1 MWDEGANGY
10 ARGNGVAS
18 LVLETLS
25 AALGD
30 GDHIE
35 CVIRETGVNQDGAT
49 QGIHISPVILCVV
62 LEVIAAAQEA
72 IRKTYEKAGLDLMN
86 RCDRP
91 QFLEADGTETQAGD
105 PVEAEVVYRVF
116 GSLTAESGS
125 SCPLFVGPIK
135 TVFGHTEGTA
145 GVTAVLKASLALQN
159 ASIPP
164 NLLFDRVG
172 DRVAPFFRNVQIPT
186 VTQEW
191 PDFAGNK
198 RRASVDSFGYR
209 GANVHAVMENYEAA
223 QLQDQGAMGGD
234 GKLLFT
240 PFVFS
245 AFSRV
250 SLQANLRKFL
260 RFLGVNGTG
269 IDLRDLAWTLQ
280 RRRSVFAW
288 KTSMSASCVEDLLKN
303 LRTRLEDKSAIN
315 AFVKALP
322 AAQNRSLD
330 IFTGQ
335 GAQYVRMG
343 TELIQGS
350 KTAREIIRQLES
362 YLNQLLGG
370 EAPNWSLEAELLA
383 KEASSRVYEA
393 AFSQP
398 LCTAIQILIVDLLRI
413 SGLYFDVVVG
423 HSSGKIAAAYAA
435 RRLTTRHPIT
445 IAYFR
450 GLHLQH
456 MPNIVRGAIIAVET
470 TPENAT
476 EVISDSVFSG
486 HLVTI
491 SGDEDAITELAI
503 VWEDEEISY
512 RRLRTYTRLRT

>member
-1 MWDEGANGY
+1 M
-10 ARGNGVAS
+10 
-18 LVLETLS
+18 
-25 AALGD
+25 
-30 GDHIE
+30 
-35 CVIRETGVNQDGAT
+35 
-49 QGIHISPVILCVV
+49 
-62 LEVIAAAQEA
+62 
-72 IRKTYEKAGLDLMN
+72 
-86 RCDRP
+86 
-91 QFLEADGTETQAGD
+91 
-105 PVEAEVVYRVF
+105 
-116 GSLTAESGS
+116 
-125 SCPLFVGPIK
+125 
-135 TVFGHTEGTA
+135 HT
-145 GVTAVLKASLALQN
+145 
-159 ASIPP
+159 
-164 NLLFDRVG
+164 
-172 DRVAPFFRNVQIPT
+172 
-186 VTQEW
+186 
-191 PDFAGNK
+191 
-198 RRASVDSFGYR
+198 
-209 GANVHAVMENYEAA
+209 VMENYEAA

-250 SLQANLRKFL
+250 SPQANLRKFL

-343 TELIQGS
+343 AELIQGS
-350 KTAREIIRQLES
+350 KTAQEIIRQLES

-383 KEASSRVYEA
+383 KEASSHIYEA

-398 LCTAIQILIVDLLRI
+398 LCTAIRILIVDLLQL

-423 HSSGKIAAAYAA
+423 HSSGEIAATYAA
-435 RRLTTRHPIT
+435 ERLTARDAIT

-450 GLHLQH
+450 RLHFQH
-456 MPNIVRGAIIAVET
+456 MLNTVRGAMMAMET
-470 TPENAT
+470 TPKDAT
-476 EVISDSVFSG
+476 ELIADSVFSG
-486 HLVTI
+486 RLWLALVNSLT
-491 SGDEDAITELAI
+491 SVTMLGDEDAITELAI
-503 VWEDEEISY
+503 ILEDEEISY
-512 RRLRTYTRLRT
+512 RRLRVDRAYHSPHMLPCYGPYVTSLRRCGVESQSPSGHAACTWYSSVLGTPVGADMTSLGDIYWAENLTRPVQFSQVLSRAVTGSACNLVAEIGPHPSLKGPARRTIQNVLGKDLPYSGTLFRRPDTIDAMASVLGFFWSHLDHSRIDLGKYEQAMNDSGGQVSLVKGLPLYSWNHEVSTGTSRAAPEKRAGGHVQFIRC